1 METFQIIQIHAYRS
15 LTFRIRGVDFMP
27 KISYIAIVPDTLTAK
42 RSLPRRAEGGLYR
55 LLDADFRQRPCY
67 KGG

>member
-1 METFQIIQIHAYRS
+1 
-15 LTFRIRGVDFMP
+15 MP